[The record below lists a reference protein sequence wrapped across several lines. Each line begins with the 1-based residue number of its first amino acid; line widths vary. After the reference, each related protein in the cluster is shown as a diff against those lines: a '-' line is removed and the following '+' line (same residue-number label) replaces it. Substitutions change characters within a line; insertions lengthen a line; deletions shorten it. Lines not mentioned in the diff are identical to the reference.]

1 MKNTGKK
8 LKLSKILNYK
18 NIILSMPIVTF
29 ANLKMIYFVMQ
40 STEELHL
47 MRVNIEKICL
57 GQFAYIFFLK
67 FAL

>member
-1 MKNTGKK
+1 MQ
-8 LKLSKILNYK
+8 
-18 NIILSMPIVTF
+18 IVTM
-29 ANLKMIYFVMQ
+29 ASSKMIYFVMQ
-40 STEELHL
+40 ITEELCL